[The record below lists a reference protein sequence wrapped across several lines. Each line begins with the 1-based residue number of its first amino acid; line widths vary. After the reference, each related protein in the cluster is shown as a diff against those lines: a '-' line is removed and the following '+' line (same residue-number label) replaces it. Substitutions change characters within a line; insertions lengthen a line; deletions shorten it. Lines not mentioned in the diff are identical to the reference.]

1 MAGRSKFRK
10 MSTVKICTC
19 KQCRLVKKRASKN
32 YKKRIRRYLNR
43 QRRKGTD
50 GRAVTWMFA

>member
-1 MAGRSKFRK
+1 

-32 YKKRIRRYLNR
+32 YKKRVRRYLNR